1 MRKEQKNLEVVEPAA
16 VFDSYNQEA
25 TGLSEQLQID
35 AVRRF
40 DEHFKTLNG
49 HMWWLT
55 IGIKVSMFMAFIV
68 FILLFILLFILVL
81 SEA

>member
-1 MRKEQKNLEVVEPAA
+1 MSKEQKNLDVVEPAA
-16 VFDSYNQEA
+16 VFDPSNQEA

-40 DEHFKTLNG
+40 DGHFKTLNE

-55 IGIKVSMFMAFIV
+55 IGIKVSVFMAFSV
-68 FILLFILLFILVL
+68 FIFLIIFIFTD
-81 SEA
+81 EA

>member
-1 MRKEQKNLEVVEPAA
+1 MSKEQKNLDVVEPAA
-16 VFDSYNQEA
+16 VFDPYNQEA

-40 DEHFKTLNG
+40 DGHFKTLNE

-55 IGIKVSMFMAFIV
+55 IGIKVSVFMAFSV
-68 FILLFILLFILVL
+68 FIFLIIFIFTD
-81 SEA
+81 EA